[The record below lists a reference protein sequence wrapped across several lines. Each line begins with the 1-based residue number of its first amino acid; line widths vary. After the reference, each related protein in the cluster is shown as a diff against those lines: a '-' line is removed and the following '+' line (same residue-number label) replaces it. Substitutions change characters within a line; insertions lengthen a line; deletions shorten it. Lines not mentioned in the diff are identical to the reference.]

1 MAATISFDDKVP
13 NFNLPDSGFLATL
26 DAGER
31 YVVTIFDVQ
40 WWSGRKP
47 RDLTTVEILNASN
60 IEKCIEHYR
69 DQKLIPG
76 RVIPVGS
83 GAGRSST
90 IDAGAG
96 TKPAFAF
103 DTSAAEGRK
112 TDTSMAGISPEGIST
127 ESDGDAGCQ
136 SCHKYRQVLSDV
148 LQDVV
153 KFQNFASVMSTSSEN
168 LFNLGIRRA
177 SIFNSLHE
185 TAILKE
191 SDSIPPPVS
200 APAIH
205 HIKSVFQNATSELNR
220 LKDLPASSYKWT
232 WGETLT
238 TDDVL
243 NLRRIG
249 THPGRVPHNGYDVSL
264 LVGRLDGE
272 FSAGPSTLLS
282 DKRDLPTTVS
292 SNFTPSSTDL
302 HFPEYF
308 SHLDHNTIYNPY
320 KSNATINLKV
330 PVPSPGTGTSTGTGT
345 ISPSVSGGLEM
356 NELLAMADDWDNKAQ
371 APASAQ
377 APALNNK
384 AAPTDDV
391 LQLLDVWEN
400 NAQIE
405 DENVKDSLACPMVD
419 SSDLNTDE
427 LLAMAE
433 SWDDNAQ
440 STAPAPAEIVAPV
453 DNLQLLDLWENNEDE
468 IDRDS
473 AVMDNILRI
482 ADSWNDE
489 EDFDSNDEEDFDPEH
504 SGDEL
509 ISPSYTPRQLFPAS
523 DSAHL
528 GVDRQFG
535 PDDFAFLRDEMF
547 EYD

>member
-1 MAATISFDDKVP
+1 MAATISLDDKVTKL
-13 NFNLPDSGFLATL
+13 NLPDSGFLATL

-31 YVVTIFDVQ
+31 YVVTIFEVQ

-47 RDLTTVEILNASN
+47 RDLTTVEVLNASN
-60 IEKCIEHYR
+60 LEKCIEHYR
-69 DQKLIPG
+69 EQKLIPG
-76 RVIPVGS
+76 CVIPVGS

-96 TKPAFAF
+96 TKPAIAF
-103 DTSAAEGRK
+103 DTSAAEGK
-112 TDTSMAGISPEGIST
+112 TRDTSMAGISPETIST
-127 ESDGDAGCQ
+127 VSDEDAGCR

-148 LQDVV
+148 LEDVV

-185 TAILKE
+185 AAILKE

-238 TDDVL
+238 RDDVL
-243 NLRRIG
+243 NLRRSG

-282 DKRDLPTTVS
+282 DTCDDLPAIAS
-292 SNFTPSSTDL
+292 SISTPPSTDL
-302 HFPEYF
+302 HFPQLF
-308 SHLDHNTIYNPY
+308 SHPDHNAIYNPY

-330 PVPSPGTGTSTGTGT
+330 PVPSPGTGTGTGT
-345 ISPSVSGGLEM
+345 ISA
-356 NELLAMADDWDNKAQ
+356 LLAMADDWDGQ
-371 APASAQ
+371 APASA
-377 APALNNK
+377 PASNDEAVPTDDVLHLLDVWENVVQNEEENVDE

-391 LQLLDVWEN
+391 LHLLDVWEN
-400 NAQIE
+400 DVQNE
-405 DENVKDSLACPMVD
+405 EENVNACPMVD

-440 STAPAPAEIVAPV
+440 LNSTTAMAPAPALAEIVAP
-453 DNLQLLDLWENNEDE
+453 
-468 IDRDS
+468 IDIDQDS
-473 AVMDNILRI
+473 AVMDDILRI
-482 ADSWNDE
+482 ADSWND
-489 EDFDSNDEEDFDPEH
+489 EDFDPEH

-509 ISPSYTPRQLFPAS
+509 ISPSYTPGPLSPAL
-523 DSAHL
+523 DPAHL
-528 GVDRQFG
+528 GVERQFG
-535 PDDFAFLRDEMF
+535 PEDFSFLRDEMF